1 MTALVFLAA
10 LAAFVVSSVSGGGAG
25 LVLVPML
32 RLVVPIA
39 SVPAALSIGT
49 AASSLSRI
57 AAFRTSIRWDVVRRF
72 VPAALPAAAIGA
84 WLLTRFEP
92 AYVELII
99 ACFLLANLPALLRPR
114 RAESVAVAPTPMRR
128 IPLVGAAAGLLSGFT
143 GAVGLIFN
151 GVYQR
156 LGMTR
161 QEIVATRATNE
172 VMLHLLKIALYWRFG
187 LLDRPALAAGALV
200 AVAAVLASV
209 VVRWILP
216 LVQEATFRRIGQ
228 AAMVVSGAAMFMLS
242 STQIAAMHRAWISVT
257 APEGERE
264 VQLYWNAKRRFALE
278 AEPEGG
284 VILER
289 TVPFNDLP
297 ASVRRATLAIT
308 PRSSIR
314 LVEQLGGRDDR
325 VYEVYH
331 RRRGRL
337 VTTEFRLERGRVI
350 MSE

>member
-25 LVLVPML
+25 LVLVPLL

-57 AAFRTSIRWDVVRRF
+57 AAFRKSIRWDVVRRF
-72 VPAALPAAAIGA
+72 VPTALPAAAVGA

-114 RAESVAVAPTPMRR
+114 PAAAVAATVAPMRR
-128 IPLVGAAAGLLSGFT
+128 MPLIGAAAGLLSGFT

-151 GVYQR
+151 GFYQR

-187 LLDRPALAAGALV
+187 LLDRPALAAGAMV
-200 AVAAVLASV
+200 AGAAVLASV

-216 LVQEATFRRIGQ
+216 LVREATFRRIGQ
-228 AAMVVSGAAMFMLS
+228 AAMVASGAAMFMLS
-242 STQIAAMHRAWISVT
+242 STQIAAMHRAWISVV

-278 AEPEGG
+278 AEAEGQL
-284 VILER
+284 ILER
-289 TVPFNDLP
+289 TIAFNDLP
-297 ASVRRATLAIT
+297 LSVRRAALAIA

-314 LVEQLGGRDDR
+314 LVEQVGSGSDQA
-325 VYEVYH
+325 YEVYH
-331 RRRGRL
+331 RRQGRL
-337 VTTEFRLERGRVI
+337 VTTELRLGPGGVVI
-350 MSE
+350 GE